1 MGAAHTDSV
10 MDSAESTAELL
21 AADREAS
28 QIIEKAIAARDT
40 KMMSAKAEAEAEI
53 AAFRGVLEA
62 EYQAHSTK
70 AESDE
75 QTRFGVLAAD
85 TQAEIDRLE
94 GVAAG
99 EKGKVVD
106 LLVKYITQ
114 PNKQPAHPQKSAI

>member
-1 MGAAHTDSV
+1 MGGEPDTV

-21 AADREAS
+21 AAEREAS
-28 QIIEKAIAARDT
+28 QIIEKAIQARDT

-70 AESDE
+70 AEADE
-75 QTRFGVLAAD
+75 SARFGSLAAD

-99 EKGKVVD
+99 EKDKVVD

-114 PNKQPAHPQKSAI
+114 PN

>member
-1 MGAAHTDSV
+1 MGHTDSV

-21 AADREAS
+21 AAEREAS

-70 AESDE
+70 AEADALRASVGRE
-75 QTRFGVLAAD
+75 RLLTCWSSTSHSQT
-85 TQAEIDRLE
+85 
-94 GVAAG
+94 
-99 EKGKVVD
+99 
-106 LLVKYITQ
+106 
-114 PNKQPAHPQKSAI
+114 KQPAHPPK